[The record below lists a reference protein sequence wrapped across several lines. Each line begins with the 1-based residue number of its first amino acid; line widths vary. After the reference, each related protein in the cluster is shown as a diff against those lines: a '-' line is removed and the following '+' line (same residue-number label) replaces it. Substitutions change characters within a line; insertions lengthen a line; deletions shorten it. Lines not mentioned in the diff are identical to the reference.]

1 MKGDYLWDGSGEP
14 DPEIQKLET
23 QLSRFA
29 HKGEAPKFPE
39 IVPAEARGFWGRWRE
54 ISWTQGLAAAA
65 AIALLVAAVGIL
77 RWSRAPKQSAG
88 NGWEVQ
94 TVAGTPRVG
103 SRAVAK
109 NGKNGELSVGQ
120 TLVTDAGSK
129 ATLSI
134 ADVGTVDV
142 DANTRLRFIA
152 RTPGRERLEL
162 ERGTIH
168 AFIWAPPGEF
178 AVDTPSAIAVDL
190 GCQYTLHVDDSGA
203 GILRTTLGWVGF
215 KLSDHEA
222 FIPAGAACATRPKI
236 GPGTPYFEDAS
247 ERFREALA
255 KFDFG
260 GGTPQE
266 RSAELGTVLAE
277 ARERDALTLWHLLA
291 RTRDVDRER
300 VYERLAVLVAPPAG
314 VTREGVLGLDQKM
327 MDLWWD
333 QLGLGDV
340 SLWRTWERS
349 WSPDRK

>member
-14 DPEIQKLET
+14 DPEIQKLER
-23 QLSRFA
+23 QLARFA
-29 HKGEAPKFPE
+29 HKGEAPEFPE
-39 IVPAEARGFWGRWRE
+39 MVRAEKRRFWSGWRE
-54 ISWTQGLAAAA
+54 IAWTLGLAAAA
-65 AIALLVAAVGIL
+65 AIVLLIAAVGVL
-77 RWSRAPKQSAG
+77 RWSREPKQAAG
-88 NGWEVQ
+88 NGWAVQ
-94 TVAGTPRVG
+94 QVAGTPRVD
-103 SRAVAK
+103 SRAV
-109 NGKNGELSVGQ
+109 GKKGKSGELSVGQ

-142 DANTRLRFIA
+142 DPNTRLRFTA
-152 RTPGRERLEL
+152 RSEGRERLEL

-190 GCQYTLHVDDSGA
+190 GCQYTLHVDDAGA

-215 KLSDHEA
+215 KLADHEA

-247 ERFREALA
+247 EKFREALA
-255 KFDFG
+255 KFDFA
-260 GGTPQE
+260 GGTPQG
-266 RSAELGTVLAE
+266 RSVELGTVLAE

-291 RTRDVDRER
+291 RTSDAERER
-300 VYERLAVLVAPPAG
+300 VYERLAALVAPPAG
-314 VTREGVLGLDQKM
+314 VTREGVLRLDPKM
-327 MDLWWD
+327 LDLWWD

-349 WSPDRK
+349 WSPEKK